1 MKKKERNKILL
12 SPNALR
18 GKLSKSKG
26 IRNENKTIDY
36 VLSHAEMFGN
46 VKDKDHIYFTPRGT
60 SYHKDLFSTAFTLPN
75 GKTVHIGFDLCCLS
89 TDSDDVVVSLI
100 QVKSTRLPPKW
111 YIDVLRKF
119 PVSSKVKKYLF
130 LWKADEDTEPQ
141 IILL

>member
-1 MKKKERNKILL
+1 MSDEIKLDEIVQTYL
-12 SPNALR
+12 AIR
-18 GKLSKSKG
+18 GQRES
-26 IRNENKTIDY
+26 IQR
-36 VLSHAEMFGN
+36 
-46 VKDKDHIYFTPRGT
+46 
-60 SYHKDLFSTAFTLPN
+60 DLFSTAFTLPN